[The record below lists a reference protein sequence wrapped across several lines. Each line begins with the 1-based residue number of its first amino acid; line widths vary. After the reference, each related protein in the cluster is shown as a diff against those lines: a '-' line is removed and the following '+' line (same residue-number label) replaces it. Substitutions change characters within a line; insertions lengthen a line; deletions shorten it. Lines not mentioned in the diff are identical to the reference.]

1 MEFIIIG
8 EVKSPVTEA
17 VDMNWGAVIS
27 EIVLKP
33 EFAPGL
39 LGLGDFSH
47 AMILTFLHEAKY
59 VPEVHLR
66 RHPQE
71 RQDMPFI
78 GIFAQRARHR
88 PNRIGVTACEI
99 VEVTEGSVKVRAL
112 DAINGTPVIDVK
124 PYVPVYDRKDATIPE
139 WMENMMKGYF

>member
-1 MEFIIIG
+1 MECVIIG

-47 AMILTFLHEAKY
+47 AMILTLLHEAEY

-71 RQDMPFI
+71 RQDMPLL

-99 VEVTEGSVKVRAL
+99 VEVTESRVKVRAL

>member
-1 MEFIIIG
+1 MEFVIIG

-39 LGLGDFSH
+39 LGLSDFSH

-71 RQDMPFI
+71 RQDMPFL

-99 VEVTEGSVKVRAL
+99 VEVTESRVKVRAL

-124 PYVPVYDRKDATIPE
+124 PYVPFYDRKDATIPE

>member
-1 MEFIIIG
+1 MEFVIIG

-71 RQDMPFI
+71 REDMPFL

-112 DAINGTPVIDVK
+112 DAINGTPVVDVK

>member
-1 MEFIIIG
+1 MEFVIIG

-17 VDMNWGAVIS
+17 VDMNWGEVIS

-33 EFAPGL
+33 EYAPGL

-59 VPEVHLR
+59 DPDVHLR

-71 RQDMPFI
+71 RQDMPLR

-88 PNRIGVTACEI
+88 PNRIGVTVCEI
-99 VEVTEGSVKVRAL
+99 VEVTETSVKVRAL
-112 DAINGTPVIDVK
+112 DAIDGTPVIDVK
-124 PYVPVYDRKDATIPE
+124 PYVPVYDKKDATIPE
-139 WMENMMKGYF
+139 WMEKMMKDYF